1 MVARARAGSAEFGRI
16 EPDQSGSDIVTSP
29 LPAVS
34 SRSTGWALVGLLA
47 VAAAWGSSFPLTK
60 ALLER
65 MTALNF
71 LAVRFSLAALL
82 MVIIFFPALR
92 RLSRRSVSRGLWLG
106 LAYGVAQ
113 IMQTIGL
120 QYTPA
125 SISGFITGMYV
136 VLTPL
141 CAAVI
146 LRSTLGPRVWL
157 GAGIA
162 TVGLAILGLNGLSI
176 GFGEAITLA
185 SALIYAVHIVG
196 LSAWSDAREAL
207 GLATV
212 QLGVT
217 ALVSVAAALGFEGGV
232 TLPTTGFD
240 WLAIVYM
247 AVVSGAVAMI
257 VQSWAQA
264 HLAPSR
270 AAITMATE
278 PAWAALFSILFL
290 GEALTWRMAVGGGL
304 MLAAMIIVESG
315 PNPTT
320 DADLPDRAPTPGAG

>member
-1 MVARARAGSAEFGRI
+1 VPTPPFTPNSRA
-16 EPDQSGSDIVTSP
+16 
-29 LPAVS
+29 
-34 SRSTGWALVGLLA
+34 TGWALFGLLA

-60 ALLER
+60 ALLDR
-65 MTALNF
+65 MSALNF
-71 LAVRFSLAALL
+71 LAVRFSIAALL
-82 MVIIFFPALR
+82 MIIVFFPALR
-92 RLSRRSVSRGLWLG
+92 RLSRRALTTGLLLG

-113 IMQTIGL
+113 ILQTIGL

-141 CAAVI
+141 CAALL
-146 LRSTLGPRVWL
+146 LRSAIGGRVWL
-157 GAGIA
+157 GAGIG

-185 SALIYAVHIVG
+185 SALIYALHIVG
-196 LSAWSDAREAL
+196 LSAWADAKAAL
-207 GLATV
+207 GMATV
-212 QLGVT
+212 QLAVT
-217 ALVSVAAALGFEGGV
+217 ALVSVLAALVVEGGV
-232 TLPTTGFD
+232 SMPSTGFD
-240 WLAIVYM
+240 WAAIGYM

-304 MLAAMIIVESG
+304 MLAAMVIVESG
-315 PNPTT
+315 H
-320 DADLPDRAPTPGAG
+320 

>member
-1 MVARARAGSAEFGRI
+1 MSTR
-16 EPDQSGSDIVTSP
+16 T
-29 LPAVS
+29 
-34 SRSTGWALVGLLA
+34 TGWALFGLLA

-60 ALLER
+60 ALLDR
-65 MTALNF
+65 MTAVNF

-82 MVIIFFPALR
+82 MIVVFFPALR
-92 RLSRRSVSRGLWLG
+92 RLSRTSLVRGLWLG
-106 LAYGVAQ
+106 VAYGVAQ
-113 IMQTIGL
+113 LLQTVGL

-141 CAAVI
+141 CAALL
-146 LRSTLGPRVWL
+146 LRSRIGRRVWL

-162 TVGLAILGLNGLSI
+162 TVGLALLGLNGLSI

-212 QLGVT
+212 QLTVT
-217 ALVSVAAALGFEGGV
+217 ALVSVLAAFVVDGGIAL
-232 TLPTTGFD
+232 PSTGFD
-240 WLAIVYM
+240 WLAILYM

-290 GEALTWRMAVGGGL
+290 HEALTWRMAVGGGL

-315 PNPTT
+315 PPPREP
-320 DADLPDRAPTPGAG
+320 LPDVATAPTATG

>member
-1 MVARARAGSAEFGRI
+1 M
-16 EPDQSGSDIVTSP
+16 TSP

-113 IMQTIGL
+113 ILQTIGL

-196 LSAWSDAREAL
+196 LSAWSEAREAL

-217 ALVSVAAALGFEGGV
+217 ALVSVAAALAFEGSV

-247 AVVSGAVAMI
+247 AVVSGALAMLG
-257 VQSWAQA
+257 QTWAQA
-264 HLAPSR
+264 HMSSAR
-270 AAITMATE
+270 AAIIMTME
-278 PAWAALFSILFL
+278 PVWAAFFAVLFG
-290 GEALTWRMAVGGGL
+290 GESLTARMLVGGAL
-304 MLAAMIIVESG
+304 VLTAMYIVE
-315 PNPTT
+315 
-320 DADLPDRAPTPGAG
+320 LAPRRRKVEAEVPHLTG

>member
-1 MVARARAGSAEFGRI
+1 MSTR
-16 EPDQSGSDIVTSP
+16 T
-29 LPAVS
+29 
-34 SRSTGWALVGLLA
+34 TGWALFGLLV

-60 ALLER
+60 ALLDR
-65 MTALNF
+65 MTAVNF
-71 LAVRFSLAALL
+71 LAVRFSLAAVL
-82 MVIIFFPALR
+82 MIVVFFPALR
-92 RLSRRSVSRGLWLG
+92 RLSRTSLVRGLWLG
-106 LAYGVAQ
+106 VAYGVAQ
-113 IMQTIGL
+113 LLQTVGL

-141 CAAVI
+141 CAAVL
-146 LRSTLGPRVWL
+146 LRSRIGPRVWL

-162 TVGLAILGLNGLSI
+162 TVGLALLGLNGLSI

-212 QLGVT
+212 QLTVT
-217 ALVSVAAALGFEGGV
+217 ALVSVVAAVVVDGGIV
-232 TLPTTGFD
+232 LPTTGFD
-240 WLAIVYM
+240 WLAILYM

-290 GEALTWRMAVGGGL
+290 HEALTWRMAVGGGL

-315 PNPTT
+315 PPPREPT
-320 DADLPDRAPTPGAG
+320 AEASPAPTATG

>member
-1 MVARARAGSAEFGRI
+1 VPTPPFTPNSRA
-16 EPDQSGSDIVTSP
+16 
-29 LPAVS
+29 
-34 SRSTGWALVGLLA
+34 TGWALFGLLA

-60 ALLER
+60 ALLDR
-65 MTALNF
+65 MSALNF
-71 LAVRFSLAALL
+71 LAVRFSIAALL
-82 MVIIFFPALR
+82 MIIVFFPALR
-92 RLSRRSVSRGLWLG
+92 RLSRRALTTGLLLG

-113 IMQTIGL
+113 ILQTIGL

-141 CAAVI
+141 CAALL
-146 LRSTLGPRVWL
+146 LRSAIGGRVWL

-185 SALIYAVHIVG
+185 SALIY
-196 LSAWSDAREAL
+196 
-207 GLATV
+207 TV
-212 QLGVT
+212 QLAVT
-217 ALVSVAAALGFEGGV
+217 ALVSVLAALVVEGGV
-232 TLPTTGFD
+232 SMPSTGFD
-240 WLAIVYM
+240 WAAIGYM

-304 MLAAMIIVESG
+304 MLAAMVIVESG
-315 PNPTT
+315 H
-320 DADLPDRAPTPGAG
+320 

>member
-1 MVARARAGSAEFGRI
+1 
-16 EPDQSGSDIVTSP
+16 
-29 LPAVS
+29 
-34 SRSTGWALVGLLA
+34 LLA

-60 ALLER
+60 ALLDR

-82 MVIIFFPALR
+82 MIVVFFPALR
-92 RLSRRSVSRGLWLG
+92 RLSRRAVTTGLWLG

-113 IMQTIGL
+113 ILQTIGL

-141 CAAVI
+141 CAALL
-146 LRSTLGPRVWL
+146 LRTAIGGRVWL

-185 SALIYAVHIVG
+185 SAVIYALHIVG
-196 LSAWSDAREAL
+196 LSAWADAKAAL
-207 GLATV
+207 GMATV
-212 QLGVT
+212 QLAVT
-217 ALVSVAAALGFEGGV
+217 ALVSVVAALIVECGV
-232 TLPTTGFD
+232 SLPSTGFD
-240 WLAIVYM
+240 WAAIAYM

-304 MLAAMIIVESG
+304 MLAAMVIVESG
-315 PNPTT
+315 H
-320 DADLPDRAPTPGAG
+320 